1 MDKRGKISALIER
14 LRVYRFEIDGEEI
27 NAGDVMQKLVDA
39 ASEPIDQHMLN
50 DLFDC
55 IEKVEAGEHGMD
67 GAVRE
72 IARKAAAIR
81 GPMFRSV
88 RTAPS
93 AKRREARRAAVT
105 LLEIIDDG
113 EVWRVALNAMFR
125 VLNASDDAEH
135 WTTVSEARSA
145 LKAALRAIAEDG

>member
-1 MDKRGKISALIER
+1 MDKRER
-14 LRVYRFEIDGEEI
+14 VARAICAEKCAFVGEPPCYSVNGEWP
-27 NAGDVMQKLVDA
+27 NPTC
-39 ASEPIDQHMLN
+39 SEPGCHAEAQAAIAAL
-50 DLFDC
+50 DC
-55 IEKVEAGEHGMD
+55 IRQEA
-67 GAVRE
+67 RE
-72 IARKAAAIR
+72 AAAIR

-88 RTAPS
+88 RTPPS

-105 LLEIIDDG
+105 LLGIIDDG

>member
-1 MDKRGKISALIER
+1 MDKRERVARAIDPDAFDTAANCDCEDCQEYLKCCQEIALSK
-14 LRVYRFEIDGEEI
+14 
-27 NAGDVMQKLVDA
+27 ADA
-39 ASEPIDQHMLN
+39 AIAALEPAR
-50 DLFDC
+50 
-55 IEKVEAGEHGMD
+55 EEAL
-67 GAVRE
+67 RE
-72 IARKAAAIR
+72 AAAIR

-145 LKAALRAIAEDG
+145 LKAALRAVAEDS